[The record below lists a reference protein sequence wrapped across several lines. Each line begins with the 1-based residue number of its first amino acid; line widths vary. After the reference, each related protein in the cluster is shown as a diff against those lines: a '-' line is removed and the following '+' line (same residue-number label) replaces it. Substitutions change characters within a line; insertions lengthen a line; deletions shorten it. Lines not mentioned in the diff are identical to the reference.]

1 MVIFDE
7 PTPLNLVK
15 AIMPNVLVKCGD
27 WTRETI
33 VGRAEVENAGGN
45 VVVIP
50 LAEWYSTTGLIERIE
65 KLKT

>member
-1 MVIFDE
+1 
-7 PTPLNLVK
+7 
-15 AIMPNVLVKCGD
+15 
-27 WTRETI
+27 
-33 VGRAEVENAGGN
+33 VENAGGN